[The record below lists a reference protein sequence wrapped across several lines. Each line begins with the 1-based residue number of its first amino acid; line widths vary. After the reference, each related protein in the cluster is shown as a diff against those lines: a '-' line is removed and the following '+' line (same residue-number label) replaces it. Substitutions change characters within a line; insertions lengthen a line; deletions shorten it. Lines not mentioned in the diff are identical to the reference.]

1 MSNGINMVTRSRS
14 WILLLLIGLT
24 STRDLGAQ
32 GRPATADPGST
43 VPLHAGVTDARGALE
58 RLTSATGRRTAEQTV
73 RMYDDILV
81 RIGAV
86 KELALIVRQF
96 HPDAAM
102 RTAAETLAQAA
113 AGLETELSLN
123 PAAYG
128 ALAGAKPAGAP
139 TDIARYLKLELGDY
153 RREGVDQN
161 AATRA
166 RINDLRRRML
176 LESQNVAYPA
186 HLAVLQR
193 MVEAR
198 AELAHTLGYQDWA
211 GFDLSS
217 RMAATP
223 RNAAAFIDCIVAAS
237 TDKANADYQLI
248 LNRKKQDQPGA
259 TVVNAWE
266 RRYYTELVRQSS
278 YNFDSQAMR
287 PYFSY
292 QRVRAG
298 VFAVSGR
305 LFGLEFRAAPV
316 RSTGNTADRAARCR
330 RS

>member
-1 MSNGINMVTRSRS
+1 
-14 WILLLLIGLT
+14 
-24 STRDLGAQ
+24 
-32 GRPATADPGST
+32 
-43 VPLHAGVTDARGALE
+43 
-58 RLTSATGRRTAEQTV
+58 
-73 RMYDDILV
+73 MYDDILV